1 MNGALPQKQKAERM
15 TKLPKSVGFPLLAVI
30 LTFSLAGLPPLCA
43 QKKRQP
49 AGSRTVATVNGT
61 AITEEELDKAAATEL
76 ESLEI
81 QKLQYEANYARERH
95 QVLESSL
102 DRMIEERLLAA
113 DAARLGV
120 NQKELLAREV
130 ESKVKPPTQAEVDA
144 FYEANKSRISQPRD
158 QVLPQIRQYLQRQSY
173 EKAKAEFIEQLK
185 TRYGATSR
193 LGAYRLRIDT
203 AGYPSRGPEGAPV
216 TIVEF
221 SDFQCTYC
229 KAVEATLREVL
240 KNYPKQVRLVYRQ
253 YPIPS
258 IHPDAFKAAE
268 ASLCAG
274 AQGRFWEMHD
284 LMFDGSGGL
293 KEDALKAR
301 AAKLQLDAAAFN
313 ACLQSGKFTDRVKQD
328 VRDGSLAG
336 VSGTPA
342 LFINGRLLTG
352 AQPYAEIAKV
362 IEEELHR

>member
-1 MNGALPQKQKAERM
+1 M
-15 TKLPKSVGFPLLAVI
+15 TKSYKSVGFPLLVVI
-30 LTFSLAGLPPLCA
+30 LIFALAGWPLLCA
-43 QKKRQP
+43 QKKAQP
-49 AGSRTVATVNGT
+49 AGSRTVATVNGK
-61 AITEEELDKAAATEL
+61 AITEEELEKAAATEL
-76 ESLEI
+76 ESLEM

-95 QVLESSL
+95 QVLEGSL

-120 NQKELLAREV
+120 SQKDLLAREV

-173 EKAKAEFIEQLK
+173 EKAKAEFIDQLK
-185 TRYGATSR
+185 IRYGATSR
-193 LGAYRLRIDT
+193 LETYRLRIGT
-203 AGYPSRGPEGAPV
+203 TGHPSRGPEGAPV

-221 SDFQCTYC
+221 SDFQCGYC
-229 KAVEATLREVL
+229 KAVEATLREIL

-253 YPIPS
+253 YPIAA

-284 LMFDGSGGL
+284 LMFNGSGGL

-301 AAKLQLDAAAFN
+301 AAKLQLDTTAFN
-313 ACLQSGKFTDRVKQD
+313 ACLQSGKFADQVKQD
-328 VRDGSLAG
+328 VRDGSAAG

-362 IEEELHR
+362 IDEELRR